1 MSASH
6 TCRASKNSRQPQ
18 KLLLAAQPRTAS
30 HARRATRRE
39 TGRARSTCSFPRR
52 LQASAAAQAYTARGT
67 RLRSGYDCG
76 IRARLR
82 APAGAARGLGAT
94 SPASTAVAA
103 RSPSVWSPRDPPSRS
118 LTRSTSSSAST
129 CWRRDSCRL
138 KIGRGGRRP
147 AAKAR
152 SRSDAERRGP
162 AGRRRPPGLE
172 GELSISVGAMS
183 GQSQNCSRLGGMMF
197 GSSRNNHVC

>member
-1 MSASH
+1 MRTFYQMSASH

-67 RLRSGYDCG
+67 RLRSGSDCG

-138 KIGRGGRRP
+138 KIGRGVGARQRRRDPVLTRNDAGRP
-147 AAKAR
+147 AAGAR
-152 SRSDAERRGP
+152 PASRVSCPFRSERCPVNRRIAAASAE
-162 AGRRRPPGLE
+162 
-172 GELSISVGAMS
+172 
-183 GQSQNCSRLGGMMF
+183 
-197 GSSRNNHVC
+197 